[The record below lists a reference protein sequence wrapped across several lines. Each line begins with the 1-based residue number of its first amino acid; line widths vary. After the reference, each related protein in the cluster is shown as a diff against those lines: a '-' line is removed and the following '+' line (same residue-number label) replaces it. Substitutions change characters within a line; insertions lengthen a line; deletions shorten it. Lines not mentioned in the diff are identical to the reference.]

1 MYRTPLIAKRYNR
14 REGIDFNEVFSL
26 VMKHTSKLAMFTL
39 LDLEIE
45 QLNVKLLFT
54 CELEKT
60 IYIDQLRDLLLK
72 VKKIMF
78 PS

>member
-1 MYRTPLIAKRYNR
+1 MYRKPLIAKRYNR

-26 VMKHTSKLAMFTL
+26 VMKHTSKLAMLTL

-54 CELEKT
+54 CQLEKT
-60 IYIDQLRDLLLK
+60 IYIDQLRDLFLK